1 MIAEGRIALN
11 GVTIDTPATLLS
23 TLDGITVDGD
33 PVAAPEPTRLFL
45 YHKPTGLLV
54 TEHDPAGRPTIY
66 DRLPEGLPRLVPVGR
81 LDLNTEGLLLL
92 TTDGG
97 FKRQLELPATGVE
110 RTYRARAYGDIT
122 QAQLEELI
130 HGIEIDGIR
139 YGQIDAN
146 LERRTGA
153 NVWIEMTL
161 REGKNREV
169 RRVLEYLGLQVSRLI
184 RLRYGPFL
192 LDDLPVGEI
201 GEVKGYDIV
210 EFRKTL
216 EGGIPADAIRPAK
229 VKPGFRTPPTR
240 IDSPGA
246 TTRSG
251 PRAGADMRD
260 APKRQDR
267 AGSGERFGRGA
278 APRTGRPQAD
288 GRPYAKGPVSDRAGP
303 SRDRS
308 GRRDERTDRPFGKG
322 APSDRSTPSRDRPF
336 RSNEHGDRPR
346 SDNKPYGKSPAGDR
360 FGGSGERPA
369 RGDSRSFAKGGA
381 SERSGPP
388 RERSFRS
395 DRNRTENKPFAKS
408 PTGDRFGGSGDRPSR
423 SDNRPYAKSA
433 AGDRSNAPRERSF
446 RGDERGDRGRT
457 DSKPFAKGPAGDR
470 SGPSRD
476 RPFRSDERGGRP
488 SRPPN
493 GGQGTPG
500 RSGGPARP
508 GPRGPRP
515 GGGGSRPGR
524 PGGNR

>member
-1 MIAEGRIALN
+1 MTSDQRIAKLLARAGVASRREIERMIAEGRIALN
-11 GVTIDTPATLLS
+11 GTTIDTPATLLS
-23 TLDGITVDGD
+23 TLDGITVDGQ

-66 DRLPEGLPRLVPVGR
+66 DRLPEGLPRLMPVGR

-169 RRVLEYLGLQVSRLI
+169 RRVLEHLGLQVSRLI

-192 LDDLPVGEI
+192 LDDLPVGAI

-210 EFRKTL
+210 EFRRTL
-216 EGGIPADAIRPAK
+216 EGGIPADAIKPPK
-229 VKPGFRTPPTR
+229 VKPGFRAPPARTVSDR
-240 IDSPGA
+240 PA
-246 TTRSG
+246 RSAPVDG
-251 PRAGADMRD
+251 GV
-260 APKRQDR
+260 PKRQDR
-267 AGSGERFGRGA
+267 S
-278 APRTGRPQAD
+278 TGRD
-288 GRPYAKGPVSDRAGP
+288 GVRP
-303 SRDRS
+303 
-308 GRRDERTDRPFGKG
+308 ERKAHT
-322 APSDRSTPSRDRPF
+322 
-336 RSNEHGDRPR
+336 GDRP
-346 SDNKPYGKSPAGDR
+346 GPA
-360 FGGSGERPA
+360 
-369 RGDSRSFAKGGA
+369 
-381 SERSGPP
+381 

-395 DRNRTENKPFAKS
+395 DDRAERPARPPRSGATDRPRRDDAGRSSAYGDAARPGRSRSEAKPFAKS
-408 PTGDRFGGSGDRPSR
+408 GERPVRGDDR
-423 SDNRPYAKSA
+423 SDRSARP
-433 AGDRSNAPRERSF
+433 RSDA
-446 RGDERGDRGRT
+446 
-457 DSKPFAKGPAGDR
+457 KPFAK
-470 SGPSRD
+470 SGD
-476 RPFRSDERGGRP
+476 RPFRSDDRSDRPARP
-488 SRPPN
+488 SR
-493 GGQGTPG
+493 GGQGPSG
-500 RSGGPARP
+500 RSGGPAKP
-508 GPRGPRP
+508 GARGGRP
-515 GGGGSRPGR
+515 GGGGSRPSR

>member
-1 MIAEGRIALN
+1 MTSDQRIAKLLARAGVASRREIERMIAEGRIALN
-11 GVTIDTPATLLS
+11 GTTIDTPATLLS
-23 TLDGITVDGD
+23 TLDGITVDGQ

-66 DRLPEGLPRLVPVGR
+66 DRLPEGLPRLMPVGR

-169 RRVLEYLGLQVSRLI
+169 RRVLEHLGLQVSRLI

-192 LDDLPVGEI
+192 LDDLPVGAI

-210 EFRKTL
+210 EFRRTL
-216 EGGIPADAIRPAK
+216 EGGIPADAIKPPK
-229 VKPGFRTPPTR
+229 VKPGFRAPPARTVSDR
-240 IDSPGA
+240 PARNAAVDG
-246 TTRSG
+246 G
-251 PRAGADMRD
+251 V
-260 APKRQDR
+260 PKRQDR
-267 AGSGERFGRGA
+267 S
-278 APRTGRPQAD
+278 TGRD
-288 GRPYAKGPVSDRAGP
+288 GVRP
-303 SRDRS
+303 
-308 GRRDERTDRPFGKG
+308 DRP
-322 APSDRSTPSRDRPF
+322 RPE
-336 RSNEHGDRPR
+336 RKAHTGDRP
-346 SDNKPYGKSPAGDR
+346 
-360 FGGSGERPA
+360 
-369 RGDSRSFAKGGA
+369 
-381 SERSGPP
+381 GPG

-395 DRNRTENKPFAKS
+395 DDRAEHPARPPRSGATDRPRRDDAGRSSAYGDAARPGRSRSEAKPFAKS
-408 PTGDRFGGSGDRPSR
+408 GERPVRGDDR
-423 SDNRPYAKSA
+423 
-433 AGDRSNAPRERSF
+433 GDRSARPARPRS
-446 RGDERGDRGRT
+446 DA
-457 DSKPFAKGPAGDR
+457 KPFAK
-470 SGPSRD
+470 SGD
-476 RPFRSDERGGRP
+476 RPFRSENRDDRPARP
-488 SRPPN
+488 SR
-493 GGQGTPG
+493 GVQGPSG
-500 RSGGPARP
+500 RSGGPAKP
-508 GPRGPRP
+508 GARGGRP

>member
-1 MIAEGRIALN
+1 MTSDQRIAKLLARAGVASRREIERMIAEGRIALN
-11 GVTIDTPATLLS
+11 GTTIDTPATLLS
-23 TLDGITVDGD
+23 TLDGITVDGQ

-66 DRLPEGLPRLVPVGR
+66 DRLPEGLPRLMPVGR

-169 RRVLEYLGLQVSRLI
+169 RRVLEHLGLQVSRLI

-192 LDDLPVGEI
+192 LDDLPVGAI

-210 EFRKTL
+210 EFRRTL
-216 EGGIPADAIRPAK
+216 EGGIPADAIKPPK
-229 VKPGFRTPPTR
+229 VKPGFRAPPARTVSDR
-240 IDSPGA
+240 PARGA
-246 TTRSG
+246 PVDG
-251 PRAGADMRD
+251 GV
-260 APKRQDR
+260 PKRQDR
-267 AGSGERFGRGA
+267 GTAH
-278 APRTGRPQAD
+278 
-288 GRPYAKGPVSDRAGP
+288 
-303 SRDRS
+303 
-308 GRRDERTDRPFGKG
+308 DRP
-322 APSDRSTPSRDRPF
+322 RPE
-336 RSNEHGDRPR
+336 RKPHTGDRP
-346 SDNKPYGKSPAGDR
+346 GPA
-360 FGGSGERPA
+360 
-369 RGDSRSFAKGGA
+369 
-381 SERSGPP
+381 

-395 DRNRTENKPFAKS
+395 DDRAEHPARPPRSGATDRPRRDDAGRSAAYGDAARAGRSRSEAKPFAKS
-408 PTGDRFGGSGDRPSR
+408 GERPVRGDDR
-423 SDNRPYAKSA
+423 
-433 AGDRSNAPRERSF
+433 GDRSARPARPRS
-446 RGDERGDRGRT
+446 DA
-457 DSKPFAKGPAGDR
+457 KPFAK
-470 SGPSRD
+470 SGD
-476 RPFRSDERGGRP
+476 RPFRSENRDDRPARP
-488 SRPPN
+488 SR
-493 GGQGTPG
+493 GVQGPSG
-500 RSGGPARP
+500 RSGGPAKP
-508 GPRGPRP
+508 GARGGRP

>member
-11 GVTIDTPATLLS
+11 GTTIDTPATLLS
-23 TLDGITVDGD
+23 TLDGITVDGQ

-66 DRLPEGLPRLVPVGR
+66 DRLPAGLPRLMPVGR

-130 HGIEIDGIR
+130 HGIEIDGVR

-169 RRVLEYLGLQVSRLI
+169 RRVLEHLGLQVSRLI

-210 EFRKTL
+210 EFRRTL
-216 EGGIPADAIRPAK
+216 EGGIPADAIKPPK
-229 VKPGFRTPPTR
+229 VKPGFRAPPTR
-240 IDSPGA
+240 SAGDRPA
-246 TTRSG
+246 RSTPVDG
-251 PRAGADMRD
+251 G

-267 AGSGERFGRGA
+267 GGFGDRSRPSDAARPARAPYTGERS
-278 APRTGRPQAD
+278 
-288 GRPYAKGPVSDRAGP
+288 GPAR
-303 SRDRS
+303 
-308 GRRDERTDRPFGKG
+308 E
-322 APSDRSTPSRDRPF
+322 RPF
-336 RSNEHGDRPR
+336 RSDDRAERSPRPPRGGSAERPR
-346 SDNKPYGKSPAGDR
+346 REDAGR
-360 FGGSGERPA
+360 TSTFGDAARAGRP
-369 RGDSRSFAKGGA
+369 
-381 SERSGPP
+381 
-388 RERSFRS
+388 
-395 DRNRTENKPFAKS
+395 RTDAKPFAKS
-408 PTGDRFGGSGDRPSR
+408 GERP
-423 SDNRPYAKSA
+423 
-433 AGDRSNAPRERSF
+433 F
-446 RGDERGDRGRT
+446 RGDDRGEASARSGRPRS
-457 DSKPFAKGPAGDR
+457 DGKPFAKSGDR
-470 SGPSRD
+470 AS
-476 RPFRSDERGGRP
+476 RGGDRNERP
-488 SRPPN
+488 ARPPR
-493 GGQGTPG
+493 GGQGPSG
-500 RSGGPARP
+500 RSGGPDRP
-508 GPRGPRP
+508 GPRGGKP
-515 GGGGSRPGR
+515 GGGGSRSGR
-524 PGGNR
+524 QGGHR

>member
-23 TLDGITVDGD
+23 TLDGITVDGN

-66 DRLPEGLPRLVPVGR
+66 DRLPDGLPRLVPVGR

-110 RTYRARAYGDIT
+110 RTYRARAYGDVT

-169 RRVLEYLGLQVSRLI
+169 RRVLEHLGLQVSRLI

-192 LDDLPVGEI
+192 LDDLPAGEI

-216 EGGIPADAIRPAK
+216 EGGIPADAVRPTK
-229 VKPGFRTPPTR
+229 PKPGFRTPPTR
-240 IDSPGA
+240 TDSPAAA
-246 TTRSG
+246 THSG
-251 PRAGADMRD
+251 PRTGADMRD

-267 AGSGERFGRGA
+267 AGSGERFGRGD
-278 APRTGRPQAD
+278 APRTNGRPF
-288 GRPYAKGPVSDRAGP
+288 AKGPVSDRVAP
-303 SRDRS
+303 SRR
-308 GRRDERTDRPFGKG
+308 GEERT
-322 APSDRSTPSRDRPF
+322 
-336 RSNEHGDRPR
+336 DRPR
-346 SDNKPYGKSPAGDR
+346 SDNR
-360 FGGSGERPA
+360 
-369 RGDSRSFAKGGA
+369 
-381 SERSGPP
+381 
-388 RERSFRS
+388 
-395 DRNRTENKPFAKS
+395 
-408 PTGDRFGGSGDRPSR
+408 
-423 SDNRPYAKSA
+423 
-433 AGDRSNAPRERSF
+433 
-446 RGDERGDRGRT
+446 
-457 DSKPFAKGPAGDR
+457 PFAKGAPSDR

-476 RPFRSDERGGRP
+476 RPFRSDERSERPRADSKPYGKAQAGDRFGGSGDRPARSDSRPHAKGAPGDRSSPPRERSFRSDRDRTDSKPFAKSPSGDRFGGSGDRP
-488 SRPPN
+488 SRGDNRPHAKGTPGDRSGPARERSFRSDERGDRGRGDSKPFGKAPAGDRSGAPRDRAFRGDERGGRSSRPPS
-493 GGQGTPG
+493 GGPGAPG

-515 GGGGSRPGR
+515 GGGSGARPGR